1 MANSSAPSP
10 GAARTSP
17 AWRRALQ
24 AAINWIVLAVIV
36 VGIGYFLRA
45 RAHQQVTPVAGADV
59 PAAKLS
65 ESMPDTLVL
74 APETIEAMHVQAV
87 QVRPAP
93 PNTPLKLYGSLYLE
107 GSRLVHVQTRFP
119 GMVVEVGETHD
130 ASENDTRPLKPG
142 DKVTKGEVL
151 AKLWSKEVGEKKTE
165 LVTAIS
171 DLYLHEAALKRY
183 QTLAGGAVPT
193 KTVQEAENAYR
204 EDKIRIESLKR
215 TLRSWQIQ
223 EDELTAIES
232 EAKRVI
238 AESLIHNNPAQPN
251 PAQPNPA
258 QTALSVP
265 ATDKLTLDR
274 TWAELDI
281 VAPMSGVILEKNFT
295 VGDIVDTSRDMF
307 KIADLS
313 RLGVMANVYEEDLPK
328 LVALKPEERRWQVE
342 LLAEPGLK
350 PRQGRFES
358 IGNVLDPMQHTA
370 IVKGWL
376 DNPDAQLRVGQ
387 FVTVTVEL
395 PNRPGLVVV
404 PVSSLVDDG
413 SRTYVFVTNYK
424 RSYFTRREVKIV
436 RRGAVMAQLESD
448 PKPDRSTDSHPEA
461 LEIGEYVITSGG
473 VELAKNLLDLQSQHP
488 TAVAQSEGRPE
499 AGSGP

>member
-1 MANSSAPSP
+1 MATTSAPSP
-10 GAARTSP
+10 GAVRTIP

-24 AAINWIVLAVIV
+24 TAINWIVLAVII
-36 VGIGYFLRA
+36 VGVGYFLRA
-45 RAHQQVTPVAGADV
+45 RAHQQVTPPAGADV
-59 PAAKLS
+59 PAATLS
-65 ESMPDTLVL
+65 ENLPDTLIL
-74 APETIEAMHVQAV
+74 SAETVEAMYVQTV
-87 QVRPAP
+87 QVKSGP

-119 GMVVEVGETHD
+119 GMVVEVGQSPD
-130 ASENDTRPLKPG
+130 AGDNEMRPLKPG
-142 DKVTKGEVL
+142 DKVSKGEVL

-171 DLYLHEAALKRY
+171 DLHLHEAALKRY
-183 QTLAGGAVPT
+183 QSLAGGAVPT

-223 EDELTAIES
+223 EEELASIEA

-238 AESLIHNNPAQPN
+238 AESLIHNNPDQRVSN
-251 PAQPNPA
+251 GF
-258 QTALSVP
+258 QTPPSAS

-328 LVALKPEERRWQVE
+328 LVALRPEERHWEVE

-376 DNPDAQLRVGQ
+376 DNPDGQLRVGQ
-387 FVTVTVEL
+387 FVTATVEL
-395 PNRPGLVVV
+395 PNRAGLVMV

-413 SRTYVFVTNYK
+413 SRTYVFVTDHK
-424 RSYFTRREVKIV
+424 KSSFTRREVKIG
-436 RRGAVMAQLESD
+436 RRGAVMALLES
-448 PKPDRSTDSHPEA
+448 HPQVDASAESRPQPI
-461 LEIGEYVITSGG
+461 EIGEFVVTSGAMELDRHIRTLETQRPAVAVETSGG
-473 VELAKNLLDLQSQHP
+473 VEVGS
-488 TAVAQSEGRPE
+488 RP
-499 AGSGP
+499 

>member
-1 MANSSAPSP
+1 MANTSAPSP
-10 GAARTSP
+10 GAARTIP

-24 AAINWIVLAVIV
+24 TAINWIVLAVIV
-36 VGIGYFLRA
+36 VGVGYFLRA
-45 RAHQQVTPVAGADV
+45 RAHQQVTPVEGSDV
-59 PAAKLS
+59 PAATLS
-65 ESMPDTLVL
+65 ETMPDTLVL
-74 APETIEAMHVQAV
+74 APDTVEAMHVQAV
-87 QVRPAP
+87 QVRPSP

-119 GMVVEVGETHD
+119 GMVVEVGQTE
-130 ASENDTRPLKPG
+130 DTDERQMRPLKPG

-223 EDELTAIES
+223 EDELTAIEA

-238 AESLIHNNPAQPN
+238 AESLIHNSPDQRNPNFDPN
-251 PAQPNPA
+251 APSRPSA
-258 QTALSVP
+258 S

-281 VAPMSGVILEKNFT
+281 VSPMTGVILEKNFT

-328 LVALKPEERRWQVE
+328 LVALKPEERHWEVE

-376 DNPDAQLRVGQ
+376 DNPDGQLRVGQ
-387 FVTVTVEL
+387 FVTATVEL

-413 SRTYVFVTNYK
+413 SRAYVFVTDRK
-424 RSYFTRREVKIV
+424 RSFFTRREVKIA
-436 RRGAVMAQLESD
+436 RRGAVMAQLESHPPAD
-448 PKPDRSTDSHPEA
+448 ASGQSHSQPIE
-461 LEIGEYVITSGG
+461 LGEYVVTSGA
-473 VELAKNLLDLQSQHP
+473 VELAGQYHVLETQRP
-488 TAVAQSEGRPE
+488 AVAIETAGSE
-499 AGSGP
+499 AGSRP

>member
-1 MANSSAPSP
+1 
-10 GAARTSP
+10 
-17 AWRRALQ
+17 
-24 AAINWIVLAVIV
+24 
-36 VGIGYFLRA
+36 
-45 RAHQQVTPVAGADV
+45 
-59 PAAKLS
+59 
-65 ESMPDTLVL
+65 
-74 APETIEAMHVQAV
+74 
-87 QVRPAP
+87 
-93 PNTPLKLYGSLYLE
+93 
-107 GSRLVHVQTRFP
+107 
-119 GMVVEVGETHD
+119 MVVEVGQTQD
-130 ASENDTRPLKPG
+130 AGEKEMRPLKPG
-142 DKVTKGEVL
+142 DKVSKGEVL

-171 DLYLHEAALKRY
+171 DLHLHEAALKRY
-183 QTLAGGAVPT
+183 QSLAGGAVPT

-223 EDELTAIES
+223 EEELTAIEA

-238 AESLIHNNPAQPN
+238 AESLIHNNPDLKGQAP
-251 PAQPNPA
+251 
-258 QTALSVP
+258 LSAA

-328 LVALKPEERRWQVE
+328 LVALKPDERHWEVE

-350 PRQGRFES
+350 PRQGKFES

-376 DNPDAQLRVGQ
+376 DNPDGQLRVGQ
-387 FVTVTVEL
+387 FVTATVEL
-395 PNRPGLVVV
+395 PNRAGLVMV

-413 SRTYVFVTNYK
+413 SRTSVFVTDRK
-424 RSYFTRREVKIV
+424 RSYFTRREVKIG
-436 RRGAVMAQLESD
+436 RRGAVMALLE
-448 PKPDRSTDSHPEA
+448 SHPEA
-461 LEIGEYVITSGG
+461 DAKTESHPQPIEIGEFVVTSGAMELASHIRTLETQRPAVAVETSGG
-473 VELAKNLLDLQSQHP
+473 AEVGS
-488 TAVAQSEGRPE
+488 RP
-499 AGSGP
+499 

>member
-1 MANSSAPSP
+1 
-10 GAARTSP
+10 
-17 AWRRALQ
+17 
-24 AAINWIVLAVIV
+24 
-36 VGIGYFLRA
+36 
-45 RAHQQVTPVAGADV
+45 VTPVVGADV
-59 PAAKLS
+59 PAATLS
-65 ESMPDTLVL
+65 DIPDTLVL
-74 APETIEAMHVQAV
+74 APETVDAMHVQAA
-87 QVRPAP
+87 QVRTAP

-119 GMVVEVGETHD
+119 GMVVEAGETRE
-130 ASENDTRPLKPG
+130 ASDNEPRPLKPG

-171 DLYLHEAALKRY
+171 DLFLHEAALKRY
-183 QTLAGGAVPT
+183 QSLAGGAVPT

-223 EDELTAIES
+223 EDELTSIEA

-238 AESLIHNNPAQPN
+238 AESLIHNSPDQRGQGFGQSPPSA
-251 PAQPNPA
+251 
-258 QTALSVP
+258 P

-281 VAPMSGVILEKNFT
+281 VSPMTGVILEKNFT

-328 LVALKPEERRWQVE
+328 LVALKPEERHWEVE
-342 LLAEPGLK
+342 LLAEPGVK

-376 DNPDAQLRVGQ
+376 DNPDGQLRVGQ
-387 FVTVTVEL
+387 FVTATVEL
-395 PNRPGLVVV
+395 PNRAGLVVV

-413 SRTYVFVTNYK
+413 SHTYVFVTDRK
-424 RSYFTRREVKIV
+424 RSQFTKREVKIA
-436 RRGAVMAQLESD
+436 RRGAVMAQLESHPRTD
-448 PKPDRSTDSHPEA
+448 LSADSHPEPVA
-461 LEIGEYVITSGG
+461 IGEYVVTSGG
-473 VELAKNLLDLQSQHP
+473 VELARCLSDLQTQHP
-488 TAVAQSEGRPE
+488 TAVAQSGGGPDVGSRP
-499 AGSGP
+499 